1 MHGIPEAPRRFVLLL
16 CCEYENRFV
25 ISVAM
30 CVGSDR
36 GPCLLSGTERICT
49 QGSSL
54 REWCSFIQNHIV
66 LVPSAQVMVSSGSCE
81 TIPECR
87 VATWSRPESAWV
99 VEDSLKKLVFF
110 FYLYMVSGDRS

>member
-99 VEDSLKKLVFF
+99 VEAQLFSCAVL
-110 FYLYMVSGDRS
+110 FYVKSPRH